1 MYGIQDDSENT
12 GIEKDPSNAEGE
24 YMSETSGDNITLN
37 EALDEIAREI
47 KTEDDTDVKIE
58 AIHEIE
64 AEIAKGYMT
73 AKEIQALKEIEI
85 DTLKE
90 IAMEAAKEIKVL
102 EESLMAAKRENEK
115 NFWNKN
121 RIESKAELSSIK
133 LNNLMLTP

>member
-1 MYGIQDDSENT
+1 
-12 GIEKDPSNAEGE
+12 
-24 YMSETSGDNITLN
+24 MSETSGDNIILN

>member
-1 MYGIQDDSENT
+1 MYGIQADSENT
-12 GIEKDPSNAEGE
+12 VMEKDPSNAEGE
-24 YMSETSGDNITLN
+24 YISETSGDNIILN

-73 AKEIQALKEIEI
+73 AMEIQALKEIEI

-90 IAMEAAKEIKVL
+90 IALEAAKEIKVL
-102 EESLMAAKRENEK
+102 EESLMAAKRENET
-115 NFWNKN
+115 NFFNKN
-121 RIESKAELSSIK
+121 KIESKPELSSIK
-133 LNNLMLTP
+133 LNLTP